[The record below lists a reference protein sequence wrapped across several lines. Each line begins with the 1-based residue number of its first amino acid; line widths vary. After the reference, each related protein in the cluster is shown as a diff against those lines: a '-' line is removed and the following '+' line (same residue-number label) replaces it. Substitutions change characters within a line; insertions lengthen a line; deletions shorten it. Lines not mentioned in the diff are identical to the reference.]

1 MSLFNEA
8 DGLDVVCRHIT
19 IGRTLAHQL
28 ASALREYSIS
38 EAEFRVLWQLRVAEL
53 NREPA
58 PQQSSLSTRL
68 RISPA
73 QVSAI
78 VEKLRTQGI
87 ITASE
92 SSRDRRRRQWQL
104 APAGR
109 QRFDAIYEVL
119 NELSREWLAQ
129 CEEVTC
135 SHRREEAA

>member
-1 MSLFNEA
+1 MSLSNEA
-8 DGLDVVCRHIT
+8 DGLDVVCRQIT
-19 IGRTLAHQL
+19 IGRTLARQL
-28 ASALREYSIS
+28 ARALRDYAIS
-38 EAEFRVLWQLRVAEL
+38 EAEFRVLWLLRVAEM

-58 PQQSSLSTRL
+58 PQQSSLSDRL

-87 ITASE
+87 ITAIE

-104 APAGR
+104 APPGR
-109 QRFDAIYEVL
+109 QRFDAIHEVL

-129 CEEVTC
+129 SGDVIC